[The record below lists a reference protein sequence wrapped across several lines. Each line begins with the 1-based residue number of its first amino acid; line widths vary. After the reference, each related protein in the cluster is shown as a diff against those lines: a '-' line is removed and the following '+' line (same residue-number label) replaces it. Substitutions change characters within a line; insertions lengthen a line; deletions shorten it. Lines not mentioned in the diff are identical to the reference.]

1 MFQVSLRATGIVF
14 DPIGRKVK
22 GSDRKHQYAVSK
34 EAIKKAL
41 SAVKYPGFSRDIVSF
56 GLVRSIEFQNGKAQ
70 VGITVTTNDH
80 GIAAQIRDSAES
92 ALSDLP
98 NVDEV
103 EVSVSI
109 NAGSKQGGAASPEQ
123 SSPLDR
129 VKNVIAVASGKG
141 GVGKS
146 TFSSNLACALSNILG
161 KVGKRVGLLDCDIY
175 GPSIPLMMGINQR
188 PEIEEESIIPLQNH
202 GISIMSMGFLIDED
216 TPVVWRGPMIQK
228 TISQFVNNVQW
239 GELEIMVVDLPPGT
253 GDAQLSLAQTIPLS
267 GAIIVTT
274 PQLASTQV
282 AKRGARM
289 LEKTNV
295 PILGVVEN
303 MSYFLDQNREKQAIF
318 GEGGGKKTAS
328 DLATQLLGTV
338 PLDPEIREAG
348 DEGTPLSLAK
358 PNSPTS
364 KSFSSIAEK
373 ILEKLGQQKS

>member
-1 MFQVSLRATGIVF
+1 MQNRIGWCNKYIIRLFF
-14 DPIGRKVK
+14 PILINNEKDFVK
-22 GSDRKHQYAVSK
+22 GTTLKKVDLSVRGVKR
-34 EAIKKAL
+34 EAI
-41 SAVKYPGFSRDIVSF
+41 
-56 GLVRSIEFQNGKAQ
+56 
-70 VGITVTTNDH
+70 
-80 GIAAQIRDSAES
+80 
-92 ALSDLP
+92 
-98 NVDEV
+98 
-103 EVSVSI
+103 
-109 NAGSKQGGAASPEQ
+109 
-123 SSPLDR
+123 
-129 VKNVIAVASGKG
+129 
-141 GVGKS
+141 
-146 TFSSNLACALSNILG
+146 
-161 KVGKRVGLLDCDIY
+161 
-175 GPSIPLMMGINQR
+175 IP
-188 PEIEEESIIPLQNH
+188 
-202 GISIMSMGFLIDED
+202 
-216 TPVVWRGPMIQK
+216 IQK
-228 TISQFVNNVQW
+228 TISQFVNNVKW

-318 GEGGGKKTAS
+318 GEGGGEKTAS
-328 DLATQLLGTV
+328 DLETQLLGGV

-364 KSFSSIAEK
+364 ESFNSIAEK